1 MRKLAYLILI
11 TMVLLTLSSC
21 KETPSDEGGAD
32 EPHVCEFNVKSPKS
46 KYIKYRSTCTQLAE
60 FYYSCSC
67 GEMGTETFS
76 YGDYAGH
83 DYKKVVDE
91 KYLLVEATVKTSAIY
106 NKSCSKC
113 GFVGEETFIHG
124 SSIALTEEE
133 RGYVP
138 TSVTVTLYDTL
149 ESVYGF
155 TYNTYKSPVDPVI
168 QIKRAG
174 AYEWEEIAPTSNE
187 AVTMDADD
195 NQIAY
200 YISKAQISLEPNS
213 AYVYRVIDRAFG
225 IVTPEAVLN
234 TADYKSESFSF
245 SHVSDSQAGPD
256 EFGWVM
262 SAVAGKSDFVIHTG
276 DVVQY
281 AQYEHQ
287 WTEMLDNNYEYVMGI
302 PIMAIAGNHE
312 TSYNNATYETVKHFN
327 NNIPSQSSTALGY
340 YYSFVY
346 GDVKFIMLNTNDLEN
361 NKLKAEQFNWLV
373 NELETNTCRWTIVSM
388 HNPIYS
394 VGKYGADETRNAIAL
409 ALREQLCDVFSK
421 YGVDLVLQA
430 HDHAVSRTYPID
442 GDGVATREITQ
453 IQNGVE
459 YIVDPDG
466 VIYVMNGPAGTQQ
479 RAPVAID
486 EEIYAYAEAGKKASW
501 ADITV
506 TGDTITVTVKWHDG
520 ESEHVYH
527 SWGIKKT

>member
-1 MRKLAYLILI
+1 MSKLVYLILI

-124 SSIALTEEE
+124 SAIALTEEE
-133 RGYVP
+133 KGYVP

-174 AYEWEEIAPTSNE
+174 AYEWEEIAPTSYE

-200 YISKAQISLEPNS
+200 YISKAQLALEPGV
-213 AYVYRVIDRAFG
+213 AYVYR
-225 IVTPEAVLN
+225 P
-234 TADYKSESFSF
+234 
-245 SHVSDSQAGPD
+245 
-256 EFGWVM
+256 
-262 SAVAGKSDFVIHTG
+262 
-276 DVVQY
+276 
-281 AQYEHQ
+281 
-287 WTEMLDNNYEYVMGI
+287 
-302 PIMAIAGNHE
+302 
-312 TSYNNATYETVKHFN
+312 
-327 NNIPSQSSTALGY
+327 
-340 YYSFVY
+340 
-346 GDVKFIMLNTNDLEN
+346 
-361 NKLKAEQFNWLV
+361 
-373 NELETNTCRWTIVSM
+373 
-388 HNPIYS
+388 
-394 VGKYGADETRNAIAL
+394 
-409 ALREQLCDVFSK
+409 REK
-421 YGVDLVLQA
+421 
-430 HDHAVSRTYPID
+430 R
-442 GDGVATREITQ
+442 
-453 IQNGVE
+453 
-459 YIVDPDG
+459 
-466 VIYVMNGPAGTQQ
+466 
-479 RAPVAID
+479 
-486 EEIYAYAEAGKKASW
+486 
-501 ADITV
+501 
-506 TGDTITVTVKWHDG
+506 
-520 ESEHVYH
+520 
-527 SWGIKKT
+527 